1 MAKIRVG
8 IVGVGNCASSL
19 VQGVEYYRHLSTT
32 QPEAEYP
39 GLMHFDLAGYLP
51 HDLEFACA
59 FDIDERKV
67 GQPLHRSVF
76 AKPNK
81 AVDIWRD
88 LPDFGVTVEMGPVL
102 DGVSEHMADYPPDET
117 FLPSDRTPSDVAAIL
132 KAT

>member
-19 VQGVEYYRHLSTT
+19 VQGIEYYRHSNGTHQSNPT
-32 QPEAEYP
+32 
-39 GLMHFDLAGYLP
+39 GLMHYDLGGYRP
-51 HDLEFACA
+51 EDIEIACA

-67 GQPLHRSVF
+67 GQPLHEAVF

-81 AVDIWRD
+81 AIEIWREV
-88 LPDFGVTVEMGPVL
+88 PDCGVRVEMGPVL

-117 FLPSDRTPSDVAAIL
+117 FIPADRPPVDV
-132 KAT
+132 